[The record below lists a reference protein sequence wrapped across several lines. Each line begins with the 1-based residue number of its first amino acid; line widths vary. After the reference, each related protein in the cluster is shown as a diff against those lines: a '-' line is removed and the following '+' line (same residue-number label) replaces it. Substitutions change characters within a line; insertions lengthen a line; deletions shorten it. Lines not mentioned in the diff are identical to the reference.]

1 MDSQDTFPFMQ
12 LPTEVRL
19 MIYECIPVQ
28 VKQHDFTTVSGS
40 QTNPRSFNAIS
51 KSIDLSILL
60 VSKKV
65 HAEAS
70 AIIQRKLDDILQT
83 PPRWIINLS
92 ININIHKC
100 GGPLWHMSRYLAKE
114 AVKAKKS
121 LGSVPYLG
129 TGMGASGAR
138 YAPEKDPQHAK
149 LAQLTEMWFRSLDH
163 QRTAMKGKF
172 NAVPSIEIALVAP
185 EHCPS
190 SVTSRALGQLARILF
205 AEHGGFRFVLR
216 KASHMFPDRPDDV
229 LADET
234 KALVVG
240 HDRGDSVRAV
250 RGSGI
255 EVEEF
260 EQQWNH
266 GGYY

>member
-1 MDSQDTFPFMQ
+1 MDPQETFPFMQ
-12 LPTEVRL
+12 LPTEIRL
-19 MIYECIPVQ
+19 MIYECIPTQ

-40 QTNPRSFNAIS
+40 ATPRSFTAIS
-51 KSIDLSILL
+51 KSIHLSILA

-65 HAEAS
+65 HSEAS
-70 AIIQRKLDDILQT
+70 AIIQRKLDDILRT

-100 GGPLWHMSRYLAKE
+100 GGPLWHMSRYLAKD

-121 LGSVPYLG
+121 LGTVPYLG

-138 YAPEKDPQHAK
+138 YAPEEDPQHAK
-149 LAQLTEMWFRSLDH
+149 LAQLTEKWFRSLDH
-163 QRTAMKGKF
+163 QRWKVD
-172 NAVPSIEIALVAP
+172 AVPSIEIGLVAP

-190 SVTSRALGQLARILF
+190 SVTSRAIGQLARILF

-216 KASHMFPDRPDDV
+216 KVDHAFPERPDDA
-229 LADET
+229 LANET

-250 RGSGI
+250 QGVAI

-260 EQQWNH
+260 EQQWSN